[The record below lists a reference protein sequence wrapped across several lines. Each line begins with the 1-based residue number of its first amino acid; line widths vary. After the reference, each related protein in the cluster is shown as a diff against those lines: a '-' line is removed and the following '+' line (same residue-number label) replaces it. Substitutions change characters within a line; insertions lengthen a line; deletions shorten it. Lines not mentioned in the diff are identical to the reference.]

1 MIDKYI
7 GKKVLINCDHWFVGP
22 DGKDHMAVWGTLK
35 GVHEAGKHL
44 GFIPNRAHANWFYEI
59 GSMIIMG
66 CQVKYLCLC
75 ETKPDTDTVA
85 WSMREGLTEP
95 LLYKAPNKILILD

>member
-1 MIDKYI
+1 MIDNYV
-7 GKKVLINCDHWFVGP
+7 GKKVLVTTDSWFVGP

-75 ETKPDTDTVA
+75 EKQPEPDTDA
-85 WSMREGLTEP
+85 WALRDSMTEP
-95 LLYKAPNKILILD
+95 LQYKAPHKILILE